1 MILILSDREDT
12 TVRRVLPEIERR
24 GVPVTWCGTGESAAR
39 SRVTATFGGEHLLPE
54 VDPDGAPAPVEK
66 RAGPLVRDAAAWAAA

>member
-12 TVRRVLPEIERR
+12 TVRRVLPE
-24 GVPVTWCGTGESAAR
+24 VV
-39 SRVTATFGGEHLLPE
+39 
-54 VDPDGAPAPVEK
+54 PDGAPTPVEK